1 MPRPTIEELRDRR
14 LNTMSSNE
22 RVEYDEALTAARL
35 ALEVGEKVRD
45 ARESAGLTQRDLAAR
60 MSTSQAAV
68 ARLEAGG
75 TSATLK
81 TLHKAAAALDMT
93 ITVALVRA
101 H

>member
-1 MPRPTIEELRDRR
+1 MARPTIEELRDRR
-14 LNTMSSNE
+14 LGAMSAHE
-22 RVEYDEALTAARL
+22 RAEFDGALPAARL

-45 ARESAGLTQRDLAAR
+45 AREAAGLTQRELAAR

-75 TSATLK
+75 TSATLT

-93 ITVALVRA
+93 ITVNLAPAR
-101 H
+101 